1 VRSIQEAPRRFSI
14 GSGELEAFR
23 SSTQVPLKSVDP
35 TALGTDKK
43 TNPTTKNGKRIAKI
57 SPQHK
62 RVKST
67 AVGSRELS
75 SGIRRGVLR
84 NPAVPETLGL
94 SPQR

>member
-43 TNPTTKNGKRIAKI
+43 TNPTTKNSKRIVII
-57 SPQHK
+57 SP
-62 RVKST
+62 
-67 AVGSRELS
+67 LS
-75 SGIRRGVLR
+75 ESSEFFLTFRL
-84 NPAVPETLGL
+84 
-94 SPQR
+94 